1 MSFSPALT
9 TFEAAE
15 KVLEDEL
22 LEVMPG
28 DSSTRR
34 NQSEIKHLTVF

>member
-22 LEVMPG
+22 LEVCP
-28 DSSTRR
+28 
-34 NQSEIKHLTVF
+34 EIPARGGTSRK